1 MNVKQISVVLDNV
14 PGALCKMTDVL
25 AEKRI
30 SIRALTVA
38 DSADFSTVRLIV
50 DNVLWAS
57 SVHTKAGFRV
67 SSTDVLAVEVL
78 NIPGGLNKFLHL
90 LKESG
95 VNIEYMY
102 AIGGRYSSFGENI
115 CLVFKFADNERA
127 AEVLASAGI
136 KLIGHGELA
145 GMSMTFPEGVHLS
158 GGMHA

>member
-1 MNVKQISVVLDNV
+1 MNVKQISVVLDNI

-57 SVHTKAGFRV
+57 SVLTKAGFRV
-67 SSTDVLAVEVL
+67 SSTDVLAVEVM
-78 NIPGGLNKFLHL
+78 NVPGGLNKLLHL
-90 LKESG
+90 LREAG

-102 AIGGRYSSFGENI
+102 AIGGRYSSFGGNI
-115 CLVFKFADNERA
+115 CLVFKFADSERA
-127 AEVLASAGI
+127 AEVLTSGGI
-136 KLIGHGELA
+136 RLLGHGDLGEV
-145 GMSMTFPEGVHLS
+145 SMTFPESVHRSVGV
-158 GGMHA
+158 